1 MSKSK
6 LKAKQDS
13 GSLLS
18 PEHIISSARPGGSQE
33 NRLKPGF
40 RRYTGKI
47 EAVDLDEA
55 RARMNKRIS
64 GELPII
70 EGGID
75 DNSEELSGLLGSPI
89 SATKSIAKIN
99 VNSKNESID
108 DNTESLNKD
117 TLTKAS
123 NSVSKRFKRNR
134 TSIKT
139 DKDSNIDISKSSAT
153 SNRDNIDTSIASD
166 LSVFNSSNVDVVD
179 SDELGNVF
187 YYTNTAGSTDFDPFT
202 PNGGIVDPELN
213 TNSDID
219 SNLKSLLES
228 LNETTSSVAAIVHG
242 LEYRL
247 RNIEDMV
254 GDVGDI
260 VQVVSDKTDNLE
272 QKHADST
279 TVKDDS
285 NQKYSDKRV
294 KVNIEVS
301 GFKFTIKAI
310 DVKESDY
317 CLAVIMPYDS
327 DDTSFVPNVGTEV
340 QVSYGFS
347 TTGHSTC
354 FYSGSKADIPE
365 LGITVLSFIKSPV

>member
-108 DNTESLNKD
+108 DNTEPL
-117 TLTKAS
+117 
-123 NSVSKRFKRNR
+123 NSVNGSVGKRFNR
-134 TSIKT
+134 KKTSIKT
-139 DKDSNIDISKSSAT
+139 DKDSSVDISKSST
-153 SNRDNIDTSIASD
+153 INNHDNIDTTIVSD
-166 LSVFNSSNVDVVD
+166 LSVFNSSNAAD

-187 YYTNTAGSTDFDPFT
+187 YYTNTVGSTDFDPFT

-247 RNIEDMV
+247 RNLEDMV